1 MDPESLP
8 KSANKPGYGAALMRT
23 PWGDSSQLREKML
36 PPGRGTPRAE
46 AERNQRERFFAAM
59 VATVAEKGYE
69 ATTVADLVELSGVS
83 RSAFYRHFEDKQAC
97 FIAAI
102 ESLVDPALQII
113 KAGLEPPVDPELAR
127 QAFGGLMERIV
138 VQSAASKMCFV
149 EIYAAGPEGVG
160 VVDRTMD
167 AFEVLVKQLLDSIP
181 GHEGMPSELVRAIVG
196 GIQKVIHKRL
206 YRGQEEELLELT
218 PQLWDWIFCY
228 PPPPGPLKPSR
239 RRTLQTRPFEE
250 RQAASN
256 PPERI
261 LRALAAVVAE
271 KGYPETTVADV
282 VERAKTSQRTFYENF
297 ANKEDAMVA
306 ALDSGSS
313 QMLAAALPAFRRAP
327 DWQHAVAATQ
337 DAMFSFG
344 VQEPEYARLGGVE
357 MYAAGKRVLE
367 QREVVTEGMEGLLA
381 AGYELEVDIPQIT
394 AEAIGGALYALFYD
408 YVKQRGPQRLPEM
421 VPAAIYMTLT
431 PFLGADEA
439 YALATEGGGGKGR

>member
-1 MDPESLP
+1 
-8 KSANKPGYGAALMRT
+8 
-23 PWGDSSQLREKML
+23 ML

-83 RSAFYRHFEDKQAC
+83 RSAFYRHFEDKQEC
-97 FIAAI
+97 FLAAI
-102 ESLVDPALQII
+102 DSLVDPALQIV
-113 KAGLEPPVDPELAR
+113 KAGLESPVDPELSR
-127 QAFGGLMERIV
+127 QAFAGLMERIV
-138 VQSAASKMCFV
+138 AQSAASKMCFV
-149 EIYAAGPEGVG
+149 EIYAAGPAGVE

-167 AFEVLVKQLLDSIP
+167 GFEVLIKQLLDSVP
-181 GHEGMPSELVRAIVG
+181 GHEEMPSELVRAIVG
-196 GIQKVIHKRL
+196 GVQKVIHKRL

-218 PQLWDWIFCY
+218 PQLWDWVFSY

-239 RRTLQTRPFEE
+239 RRTQQTRPFEE

-256 PPERI
+256 PPERL
-261 LRALAAVVAE
+261 LRALAAVVGE

-282 VERAKTSQRTFYENF
+282 VERAKTSQRTFYEHF
-297 ANKEDAMVA
+297 VNKEDAMVA

-357 MYAAGKRVLE
+357 MYAAGKRALE

-381 AGYELEVDIPQIT
+381 TGYELKADIPPIT

-421 VPAAIYMTLT
+421 VPAAVYMTLT
-431 PFLGADEA
+431 PFLGAEEA
-439 YALATEGGGGKGR
+439 YALATDGGGNKGR